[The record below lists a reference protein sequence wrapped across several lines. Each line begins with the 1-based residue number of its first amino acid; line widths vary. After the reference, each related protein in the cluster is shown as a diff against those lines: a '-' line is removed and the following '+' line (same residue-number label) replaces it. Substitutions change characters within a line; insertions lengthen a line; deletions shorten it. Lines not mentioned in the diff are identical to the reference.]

1 MRKYVL
7 LTILNLII
15 WGIVALELAYIRPC
29 SANPP
34 PARLYGHTLSVAQ
47 NSTICL

>member
-7 LTILNLII
+7 LIVLNILI

-34 PARLYGHTLSVAQ
+34 PARVYGQTLSVAQ
-47 NSTICL
+47 NQTI

>member
-7 LTILNLII
+7 LLILNVII
-15 WGIVALELAYIRPC
+15 WGIVALELAYIKPC

-34 PARLYGHTLSVAQ
+34 PARLHGPTLSVAQ
-47 NSTICL
+47 NQTICL